1 MKTIASILIFFIANL
16 VYSQD
21 MIVEFASKRAK
32 KFEKN
37 GVWPVII
44 DDGKNPYRAAPIKA
58 NTPLAIIN
66 YFKKEGFKVEVHSIV
81 DWTGGTIEGYGGR
94 SVHQFYLL
102 CYKKE

>member
-1 MKTIASILIFFIANL
+1 MKTITSILIFFIANL

-21 MIVEFASKRAK
+21 MIVEFANVRAK

-37 GVWPVII
+37 GVWPVYI

-66 YFKKEGFKVEVHSIV
+66 YFKNEGFKVEVHSIV
-81 DWTGGTIEGYGGR
+81 DRSGGTIEGYGGR
-94 SVHQFYLL
+94 SVHWYYLF